1 MKLNFDKH
9 ILDLGGQPIQGAD
22 KLGVI
27 LANMLVSQAEGNVLK
42 HFDWALKLHK
52 GETIDLDKADQEYL
66 KSFITDHKTTTI
78 LVKAQMLS
86 TLDAPS
92 DPPHDPSQPKPPKP
106 E

>member
-9 ILDLGGQPIQGAD
+9 ILDLGGNPIQGAQ
-22 KLGVI
+22 KLGQF
-27 LANMLVSQAEGNVLK
+27 LAEMLVMQAEGNVLK

-52 GETIDLDKADQEYL
+52 GEVIDLDKADKEYL
-66 KSFITDHKTTTI
+66 KGFVENHKTTSI